1 MAQTSRTRQVQR
13 KNFYLRVDTLKKAQK
28 ALGTRTE
35 TETVEQALELVV
47 FQNSALRA
55 FQDLCE
61 KGEVE
66 DVFGNDSL
74 KAYSE

>member
-1 MAQTSRTRQVQR
+1 MAHASRAGQVRR

-47 FQNSALRA
+47 FQDVALKA
-55 FQDLCE
+55 FRDLCE

-66 DVFGNDSL
+66 DVFGNDSP
-74 KAYSE
+74 KARS